1 MPSKLMNNVIAEYR
15 SNFYKIYYSEIM
27 PIFLE
32 FETKRKSQLTKLT
45 LIEIVLCVILYFAI
59 KYGILIDNVYLP
71 IFFGIFLLSLFLLLF
86 MPFNFNGKFVTE
98 LKNVCMRRVL
108 KAFGDIEWEPKTDI
122 VTDNQLVRSDLFG
135 IFNTRS
141 SDDAFR
147 GSYKDVKF
155 SVCETELLYIT
166 GSGKSKSVQ
175 QVFNGVVINFE
186 ANKHI
191 KNKTIIATKGDN
203 NIKGRNCVVG
213 GIVLAIAA
221 QAVTDL
227 STWWFYVGFAAIIGV
242 IGFCVSK
249 LIPKDKEILNEI
261 KLEDPEFNKKYR
273 AYSSDEVEGRYL
285 ITPAFMERFNNV
297 KTAFGAKKIKC
308 SFYDEDLMFAITS
321 SKNLFEIGNL
331 FHSLNS
337 PQAMT
342 VFFEELVSILLLVD
356 YFKLDER
363 TGL

>member
-1 MPSKLMNNVIAEYR
+1 MPSKLMNDVIAEYR
-15 SNFYKIYYSEIM
+15 SNFHKIYYSEVM

-32 FETKRKSQLTKLT
+32 FETKRKSQLTKL
-45 LIEIVLCVILYFAI
+45 LLLEFFLFAI
-59 KYGILIDNVYLP
+59 VCLLLVQGFVIDPVTGP
-71 IFFGIFLLSLFLLLF
+71 IWIMPGFLLLF
-86 MPFNFNGKFVTE
+86 LIAYFPFNFNGKFVTE

-108 KAFGDIEWEPKTDI
+108 NAFGDIKWEPKTDI
-122 VTDNQLVRSDLFG
+122 VSDNQLVKSDLFS
-135 IFNTRS
+135 IYNTRS

-147 GSYKDVKF
+147 GSYKDVQF

-175 QVFNGVVINFE
+175 QVFRGVVINFE

-191 KNKTIIATKGDN
+191 KNKTIIASKGDN
-203 NIKGRNCVVG
+203 NIKGRNCIVWG
-213 GIVLAIAA
+213 TVLAIAA
-221 QAVTDL
+221 EAVTDL
-227 STWWFYVGFAAIIGV
+227 RFWWVYVGVGAIIGIIIFYV
-242 IGFCVSK
+242 TKISST
-249 LIPKDKEILNEI
+249 DKEILNEI

>member
-1 MPSKLMNNVIAEYR
+1 MSKNNTDAVVMNYR
-15 SNFYKIYYSEIM
+15 SEFYKIYHSDILPILAESE
-27 PIFLE
+27 
-32 FETKRKSQLTKLT
+32 KNRKSKIKKLFV
-45 LIEIVLCVILYFAI
+45 IEIVLAAVVFFIIRQVL
-59 KYGILIDNVYLP
+59 LNIDIAP
-71 IFFGIFLLSLFLLLF
+71 IFIMPLILVIIGMAYL
-86 MPFNFNGKFVTE
+86 PFNFNAKFVAE

-108 KAFGDIEWEPKTDI
+108 KAFGDIQWYPKKDIITDL
-122 VTDNQLVRSDLFG
+122 QLNKSYLFSV
-135 IFNTRS
+135 FNTRS
-141 SDDAFR
+141 SDDAFS
-147 GSYKDVKF
+147 GSYKGVKF

-166 GSGKSKSVQ
+166 GSGKNKSVQ

-191 KNKTIIATKGDN
+191 KNKTIIASKGDN
-203 NIKGRNCVVG
+203 NIKGSNCVVW

-227 STWWFYVGFAAIIGV
+227 SAWWFYVGFAAIIGV

-331 FHSLNS
+331 FHSLKS
-337 PQAMT
+337 PKTMMI
-342 VFFEELVSILLLVD
+342 FFEELVSILLLVD
-356 YFKLDER
+356 CFKLDER